1 MKKII
6 IILLAVLSIV
16 MVYNNFNKSEN
27 VKIPDSAIRF
37 RVLANSNSPRDQKI
51 KEDVRDKMQKDSQCV
66 LRTRKVHWLHHVS
79 NVTTKCVASVDEL
92 PSSVALHLLTSNS
105 KGRCFIFTF
114 TTHPLTHFKT
124 TASNPACVPNLPPC
138 PVTLTLTL
146 VSSLLARTT

>member
-1 MKKII
+1 MKILDISIANEKINCQAAK
-6 IILLAVLSIV
+6 LKTFWKYQLCNL
-16 MVYNNFNKSEN
+16 
-27 VKIPDSAIRF
+27 
-37 RVLANSNSPRDQKI
+37 RVAFHQ
-51 KEDVRDKMQKDSQCV
+51 RDKMQKDSQCV

-138 PVTLTLTL
+138 PVNF
-146 VSSLLARTT
+146 